1 MHDAKRIARREMTVS
16 SLAKNMKM
24 TAKQKEIPLNN
35 VKTTVYR
42 ISFSTFVR
50 IYNPKRSVYP

>member
-1 MHDAKRIARREMTVS
+1 MTVS

-24 TAKQKEIPLNN
+24 TAKQKEILLNN

-42 ISFSTFVR
+42 ISFSNFV
-50 IYNPKRSVYP
+50 